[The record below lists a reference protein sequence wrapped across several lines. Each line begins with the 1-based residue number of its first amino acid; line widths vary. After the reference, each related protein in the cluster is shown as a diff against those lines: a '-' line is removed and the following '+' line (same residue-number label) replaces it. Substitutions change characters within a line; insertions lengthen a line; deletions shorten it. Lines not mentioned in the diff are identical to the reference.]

1 MHSMNSLDNNYH
13 NHAANNNDN
22 NCRGHNQSL
31 IRSSLSDSDLIASS
45 SSLSPPPQSSSLANQ
60 NTISLCRDLQVL
72 ILDDIDNHHNND
84 DDDDENSSAIFQ
96 SISCDN
102 HSIANAI
109 NNDESLSSTKSMKKQ
124 SNKSR
129 KSLFMMKKRK
139 WISTPFGFIT
149 NCCMTRTDSIA
160 DLQQRSSTN
169 DEDCQPQKQPI
180 VKCQM
185 LTGNGVVDQQT
196 SGSINNINDNNNVVQ
211 RQHQHDH
218 NFNDDDEDDNVVN
231 GDAHRVNID
240 DDLSFMDNFPPLNQ
254 PLSRIVSLRRR
265 HPNTPMSRSP
275 EPPPLPPHPFPVGVV
290 LSGFSNSY
298 LHHPH
303 LSSSHDSSHPEQQD
317 NNISSI
323 SSSVNLNPNSAAS
336 LSSDDGG
343 DDTYRH
349 DNDVSVDGQ
358 HHHHQQQLQQ
368 PPHLYEPYSIQMPI
382 MNHHIQMDTNNM
394 NRSASRSTP
403 TFHTQIDYIN
413 CLVPDLLAITN
424 RSFYWGKMDRYE
436 AERLLDG
443 KPEGTFLL
451 RDSAQEDHL
460 FSVSFRRFE
469 RSLHARIE
477 NWEHRF
483 SFDSHDPGVFSSTT
497 VTGLIE
503 HYKVPSHCMFFEPVL
518 TKPLNRTFT
527 FSLQHLARVTICD
540 RVTYDSIN
548 RLPLPQILKSYL
560 KEYHYRIKV
569 RTKHF
574 DESSLYRWLE
584 PNHHHNQQQQQQQ
597 QPRVYFHQ

>member
-1 MHSMNSLDNNYH
+1 MVMYSMNSLAENHNNI
-13 NHAANNNDN
+13 DDDDVVD
-22 NCRGHNQSL
+22 GHHSI
-31 IRSSLSDSDLIASS
+31 IRPSLSDSDLIASS
-45 SSLSPPPQSSSLANQ
+45 SSNNQ
-60 NTISLCRDLQVL
+60 NTISLSRDLQVL
-72 ILDDIDNHHNND
+72 ILDEINNHNDNDDNENSTAIFQPISDNNND
-84 DDDDENSSAIFQ
+84 DDNKSV
-96 SISCDN
+96 
-102 HSIANAI
+102 
-109 NNDESLSSTKSMKKQ
+109 TKSMKNLSTTKKPSS
-124 SNKSR
+124 SNKFC
-129 KSLFMMKKRK
+129 KSFFMIKKRK
-139 WISTPFGFIT
+139 WISTPMGFLT
-149 NCCMTRTDSIA
+149 NHCCLTRTDSIT
-160 DLQQRSSTN
+160 DLQQQQQQSSTN
-169 DEDCQPQKQPI
+169 NENCQLKNQRI
-180 VKCQM
+180 VKHM
-185 LTGNGVVDQQT
+185 DQQT
-196 SGSINNINDNNNVVQ
+196 SRSINNINDNNDVVDDELQ
-211 RQHQHDH
+211 YDH
-218 NFNDDDEDDNVVN
+218 NLNGNDNDDDINV
-231 GDAHRVNID
+231 DAHRVNIE
-240 DDLSFMDNFPPLNQ
+240 DDLAFMDNFPPLNQ
-254 PLSRIVSLRRR
+254 PLSRLVSLRRR
-265 HPNTPMSRSP
+265 HPNTPMTRSP
-275 EPPPLPPHPFPVGVV
+275 EPPPLPIHPFPVVVV
-290 LSGFSNSY
+290 LPGFSNSY

-303 LSSSHDSSHPEQQD
+303 ISSHDSHLEQQQQQD
-317 NNISSI
+317 HNNSSI
-323 SSSVNLNPNSAAS
+323 SSINPNSGAS
-336 LSSDDGG
+336 SSSDD
-343 DDTYRH
+343 
-349 DNDVSVDGQ
+349 NISVDGQ
-358 HHHHQQQLQQ
+358 QQQQ
-368 PPHLYEPYSIQMPI
+368 PPHSYEPYSIQMPI
-382 MNHHIQMDTNNM
+382 INHIPTDPNNM
-394 NRSASRSTP
+394 NRSTSLSTP

-483 SFDSHDPGVFSSTT
+483 SFDSHDPGVFSSPT

-540 RVTYDSIN
+540 RVSYDSIN

-569 RTKHF
+569 RTRHF

-584 PNHHHNQQQQQQQ
+584 PNHHHHNQQ